1 MTKASLSHYAA
12 GYVYSK
18 GKGESETIVEDIQA
32 LNGEYLK
39 NERCIILAIVPAN
52 VDFHNSRILADAR
65 KVDPSTR
72 RIIPVITKPD
82 LIDRGAEGSVLAL
95 LKGAKTD
102 FFELGFHIVKCR
114 GQQALD
120 DKITIEKEVEQENA
134 FFASKAPW
142 KDYTIR
148 DSMGT
153 DSLRSKLALLQID
166 MLKAEVPKIRSE
178 LIRQRDAA
186 MMEVTKLGK
195 SFSTDIERRMEFQ
208 GIVGVIL
215 DSVEHNIKGSKDTG
229 YTVKVKAAALKFRS
243 YIIQLSTQLTADIM
257 KTRLADMTV
266 LRVGDRVIYHAG
278 GEYGDLKG
286 SIVAANDSSSVSV
299 RLDVTVNSIAF
310 LATQNYANTSTEK
323 LLEMLAAKNSARL
336 LAWEYGVNPADTSLV
351 SVTDLTKLTLSDDWL
366 EALIV
371 SYRDDNL
378 AVFPS
383 IELMNQIVRDKVK
396 SDWEPLSRAFATSA
410 LTELKRLLEWVLAQ
424 SVPAHYTKMAAAL
437 QHKMSQVVD
446 TLFADCKTSVDKI
459 LEQESHPYTNNHYLF
474 ENLNKDRFKEMREKL
489 KSMATADPNASNP
502 LRKVDIVT
510 IDALFDAN
518 ENLTYTQYSTR
529 ELKMALSAY
538 GKVAAKRLI
547 DNVPMAVESALL
559 KKVASHFE
567 ATTHLLDSEMRALF
581 TEPKETAFKRGKY
594 QDIIDDLN
602 QALDAFQTCLE
613 Q

>member
-1 MTKASLSHYAA
+1 MTITAA

-65 KVDPSTR
+65 RVDPTTH

-82 LIDRGAEGSVLAL
+82 LIDKGAEGSVLAL

-120 DKITIEKEVEQENA
+120 DKITIEKGVEQENA

-142 KDYTIR
+142 KDYTMR
-148 DSMGT
+148 DNMGT
-153 DSLRSKLALLQID
+153 DTLRSKLALLQIE

-178 LIRQRDAA
+178 LSKQRDAA
-186 MMEVTKLGK
+186 MMEVAKLGK
-195 SFSTDIERRMEFQ
+195 SLSTDIERRMEFQ
-208 GIVGVIL
+208 GIVGTIL

-229 YTVKVKAAALKFRS
+229 YTVKVKTAALKFRS
-243 YIIQLSTQLTADIM
+243 YIIQLSTQFTADIM
-257 KTRLADMTV
+257 RTRLADMNV

-278 GEYGDLKG
+278 GEYGDLMG
-286 SIVAANDSSSVSV
+286 SVVAVYDDNNSVSIKF
-299 RLDVTVNSIAF
+299 DVTVI
-310 LATQNYANTSTEK
+310 ST
-323 LLEMLAAKNSARL
+323 AL
-336 LAWEYGVNPADTSLV
+336 LASQKFVDNKLIR
-351 SVTDLTKLTLSDDWL
+351 VTDLKKLTLCDDWL

-410 LTELKRLLEWVLAQ
+410 LTELKSLLQWVLVQ

-474 ENLNKDRFKEMREKL
+474 ENLNKDRFKEMKEKL
-489 KSMATADPNASNP
+489 KSLATADP
-502 LRKVDIVT
+502 RKVVDIVT

-518 ENLTYTQYSTR
+518 ENLSYTQYSTR

-547 DNVPMAVESALL
+547 DNVPMAVESALF

-567 ATTHLLDSEMRALF
+567 ATTHLLDSEMRVLF
-581 TEPKETAFKRGKY
+581 AEPKETAFKRGKY
-594 QDIIDDLN
+594 QGIIDDLN

>member
-1 MTKASLSHYAA
+1 MTITAA

-65 KVDPSTR
+65 RVDPTTH

-82 LIDRGAEGSVLAL
+82 LIDKGAEGSVLAL

-120 DKITIEKEVEQENA
+120 DKITIEKGVEQENA

-142 KDYTIR
+142 KDYTMR
-148 DSMGT
+148 DNMGT
-153 DSLRSKLALLQID
+153 DTLRSKLALLQIE

-178 LIRQRDAA
+178 LSKQRDAA
-186 MMEVTKLGK
+186 MMEVAKLGK
-195 SFSTDIERRMEFQ
+195 SLSTDIERRMEFQ
-208 GIVGVIL
+208 GIVGTIL

-229 YTVKVKAAALKFRS
+229 YTVKVKTAALKFRS
-243 YIIQLSTQLTADIM
+243 YIIQLSTQFTADIM
-257 KTRLADMTV
+257 RTRLADMTV

-278 GEYGDLKG
+278 GEYGDLMG
-286 SIVAANDSSSVSV
+286 SVVAVYDDNNSVSIKF
-299 RLDVTVNSIAF
+299 DVTVI
-310 LATQNYANTSTEK
+310 ST
-323 LLEMLAAKNSARL
+323 AL
-336 LAWEYGVNPADTSLV
+336 LASQKFVDNKLIR
-351 SVTDLTKLTLSDDWL
+351 VTDLKKLTLCDDWL

-396 SDWEPLSRAFATSA
+396 SDWEPLSRAFATCA
-410 LTELKRLLEWVLAQ
+410 LTELKSLLQWVLVQ

-489 KSMATADPNASNP
+489 KSLATADP
-502 LRKVDIVT
+502 RKVVDIVT

-518 ENLTYTQYSTR
+518 ENLSYTQYSTR

-547 DNVPMAVESALL
+547 DNVPMAVESALF

-581 TEPKETAFKRGKY
+581 AEPKETAFKRGKY
-594 QDIIDDLN
+594 QGIIDDLN